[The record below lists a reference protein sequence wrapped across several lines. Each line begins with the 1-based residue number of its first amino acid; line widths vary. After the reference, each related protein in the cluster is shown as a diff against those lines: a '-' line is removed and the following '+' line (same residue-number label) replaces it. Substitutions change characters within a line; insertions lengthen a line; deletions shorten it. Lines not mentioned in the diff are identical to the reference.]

1 MIDTAQGLINKLK
14 NYYSEDVS
22 VELEDGL
29 KGWIRKK
36 NFSPDEF
43 ENLYEIAVENCARF
57 PKVQLIAKLWNEQG
71 QKISKGEGH
80 GKAITALH
88 DNRDKAWQSIVDQI
102 KDIRNAQEHR
112 DLSCRE
118 IDLLHEFSDLMSV
131 YNLLE
136 TVPTIIMPQKYKDTY
151 LRKVKEDICN
161 NIPIKLD
168 AVRRHITRRHK
179 EYDQKYGAE
188 AQEYE
193 TSAQITRTIDDL
205 HSVFEDNAKLF
216 EPEPDRMRI

>member
-29 KGWIRKK
+29 KGWARKK

-80 GKAITALH
+80 GKAMTALH
-88 DNRDKAWQSIVDQI
+88 DNRDKSWQSLIDEMN
-102 KDIRNAQEHR
+102 DIRNSQDSR
-112 DLSCRE
+112 DLTCRE
-118 IDLLHEFSDLMSV
+118 IDLLHEFQELMDV
-131 YNLLE
+131 YKMLGK
-136 TVPTIIMPQKYKDTY
+136 VPSIIMPQKDKDTY
-151 LRKVKEDICN
+151 LRKVKEDVCAG
-161 NIPIKLD
+161 IPVKME
-168 AVRRHITRRHK
+168 AVSRHMARRRK
-179 EYDQKYGAE
+179 EYEQKYGAE
-188 AQEYE
+188 AEE
-193 TSAQITRTIDDL
+193 HAPVNIEHTVEDL
-205 HSVFEDNAKLF
+205 EAVFADNAKLF
-216 EPEPDRMRI
+216 QPEPDRLMI